1 MDFDLVIRAK
11 RVVTPAGEVARC
23 VAVREGVVA
32 AVAPLA
38 ARLEGAQTLDL
49 PDDEVLLPGLV
60 DTHVHVNEPGR
71 TAWEGFA
78 TATRAA
84 AAGGVTTVL
93 DMPLNSIP
101 PTCTVSAL
109 EIKQKAADGQCHVDV
124 AFWGGAI
131 PGNVADL
138 RGLHDAGVFGFK
150 SFMAPS
156 GVEEFPPLSAEEL
169 DEYLAVLHTFDAMM
183 IVHAEDGTA
192 IERAPAAHGPGYAD
206 FLASRP
212 RGAENVA
219 IARLVEAARHSGAR
233 VHLLHLSSADAVPMI
248 RMRRTWLRGVPV
260 DDQPRGRLISR
271 GEA

>member
-1 MDFDLVIRAK
+1 
-11 RVVTPAGEVARC
+11 
-23 VAVREGVVA
+23 
-32 AVAPLA
+32 
-38 ARLEGAQTLDL
+38 
-49 PDDEVLLPGLV
+49 
-60 DTHVHVNEPGR
+60 VHVNEPGR

-84 AAGGVTTVL
+84 AAGGVMTVL

-183 IVHAEDGTA
+183 IVHAETGP

-206 FLASRP
+206 FLAPVR
-212 RGAENVA
+212 
-219 IARLVEAARHSGAR
+219 AARRTLPSPGSSRRPGTAERGCTCCTCPAR
-233 VHLLHLSSADAVPMI
+233 TPY
-248 RMRRTWLRGVPV
+248 R
-260 DDQPRGRLISR
+260 
-271 GEA
+271 